1 MEESTRQESINL
13 VPIGRVSSGIE
24 YPSDVKWENITSKVV
39 IAPQLVEALDG
50 IDGFSHVLIIFYLHK
65 VDEDRRSLLKVHPEN
80 REELPL
86 VGVFA
91 TRSPSRPNP
100 IGVTVVKLLERQEN
114 VLKVLGLDAYDGTP
128 VLDIKPYLRRG
139 DLIEEATMPDWLLH
153 LWELQDGGR

>member
-13 VPIGRVSSGIE
+13 VPIGRVSNGIE
-24 YPSDVKWENITSKVV
+24 YPNVVQWENLTSKLV

-50 IDGFSHVLIIFYLHK
+50 IDGFSHILIIFYLHK
-65 VDEDRRSLLKVHPEN
+65 MDEDRRSLLKVHPEN

-128 VLDIKPYLRRG
+128 VLDIKPYLGRG
-139 DLIEEATMPDWLLH
+139 DLIEEATMPDWLLR
-153 LWELQDGGR
+153 LWELQDSGR